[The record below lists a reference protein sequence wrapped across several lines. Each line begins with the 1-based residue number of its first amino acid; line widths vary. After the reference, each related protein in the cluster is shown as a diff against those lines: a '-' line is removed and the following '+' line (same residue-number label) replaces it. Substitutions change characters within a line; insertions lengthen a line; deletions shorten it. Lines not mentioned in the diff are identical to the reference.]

1 MKIPKS
7 LLALGLCLAAYS
19 CAHEAPST
27 SKEQNQAHAPA
38 TVDEQAHAYTQLIR
52 DLIQKPIDQDK
63 HTQGLRSQESSSNS
77 RLSSLSEKDKRLL
90 QEISDLSLDFYPEG
104 DNSGNA
110 LPSEVRDSLISLCEI
125 SLDPN
130 HERYPQAVRN
140 YEQSKVYK
148 SYSPAIQAKIQLR
161 LCMIGYMREDI
172 IELYHKNLHGRST
185 FRMSPGDR
193 MIWSEV
199 ARQMNPCQLE
209 IAMMLQLT
217 GIGIAAGT
225 YSGAGLAVDLMQDFA
240 LDLIKQ
246 YVNCDKN
253 KLQELKH
260 KKNKIKLEG
269 GPHQGGPHQGGP
281 RPKPG
286 TPPQPRNGRP
296 ELPPH
301 LEHKKYEDNPGPPP
315 PPGKPVKS
323 ENPGP
328 PAPPPGKPGKPVRPS

>member
-19 CAHEAPST
+19 CAHEAPTT
-27 SKEQNQAHAPA
+27 SKEQNQTHVPA
-38 TVDEQAHAYTQLIR
+38 TFDEQAHTYTQLIR

-63 HTQGLRSQESSSNS
+63 HAQGFRSQKSSSNS

-110 LPSEVRDSLISLCEI
+110 LPFEVRDSLISLCEI

-130 HERYPQAVRN
+130 YERYPQAVRN

-161 LCMIGYMREDI
+161 LHMIGYMREDI
-172 IELYHKNLHGRST
+172 VELYHKNLHGKST

-193 MIWSEV
+193 MIWSE
-199 ARQMNPCQLE
+199 AAKNMTPCQLE
-209 IAMMLQLT
+209 AAMAMQLIS
-217 GIGIAAGT
+217 IGIA
-225 YSGAGLAVDLMQDFA
+225 GAVATED
-240 LDLIKQ
+240 LDLLASLLEKAGDQ
-246 YVNCDKN
+246 LVKYMTCDKVK
-253 KLQELKH
+253 KLIA
-260 KKNKIKLEG
+260 KIKIG
-269 GPHQGGPHQGGP
+269 SGDGPYKR
-281 RPKPG
+281 RPDPKSQ
-286 TPPQPRNGRP
+286 PQPRNGRP

-301 LEHKKYEDNPGPPP
+301 LERKKYENNPGPPP
-315 PPGKPVKS
+315 PPGKPVKP

>member
-19 CAHEAPST
+19 CAHEAPTT
-27 SKEQNQAHAPA
+27 SKEQNQTHAPA
-38 TVDEQAHAYTQLIR
+38 TIDEQAHTYTQLIR

-63 HTQGLRSQESSSNS
+63 HTQGFRSQESSSNS
-77 RLSSLSEKDKRLL
+77 RLSSLSPKDKRLL

-110 LPSEVRDSLISLCEI
+110 LPSEVSDSLISLCEI

-161 LCMIGYMREDI
+161 LSMIGYMREDI
-172 IELYHKNLHGRST
+172 VELYHKNLHGRST

-209 IAMMLQLT
+209 LAMILQLT
-217 GIGIAAGT
+217 GIGIAAGS
-225 YSGAGLAVDLMQDFA
+225 YSGAGMAVDLMQDFA
-240 LDLIKQ
+240 LDLVRQ
-246 YVNCDKN
+246 YMDCNKDKR
-253 KLQELKH
+253 QELKH
-260 KKNKIKLEG
+260 LKNKILLD
-269 GPHQGGPHQGGP
+269 GPHQGGP

-301 LEHKKYEDNPGPPP
+301 LERKKYENNPGPPP
-315 PPGKPVKS
+315 PPGKPVKPEKPEKP

-328 PAPPPGKPGKPVRPS
+328 PPPPGKPGKPVRPS